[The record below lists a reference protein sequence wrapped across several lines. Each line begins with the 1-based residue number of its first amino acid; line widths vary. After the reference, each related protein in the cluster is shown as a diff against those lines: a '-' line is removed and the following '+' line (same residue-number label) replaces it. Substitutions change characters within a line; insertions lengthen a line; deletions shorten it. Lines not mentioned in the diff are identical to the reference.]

1 MVFAR
6 ISAALGITLLSATLH
21 NAPACSIIPGPPEE
35 LVESRFNYPPSTAAA
50 PIHLP
55 ANALGVVYLTRK
67 TMRKADFSITD
78 AGAGHRLPVKLTV
91 LQALK
96 PEIRT
101 LPQPPDRNA
110 GVTGLRVGPAEGF
123 KPGTA
128 YKIEAEGEW
137 VLHIVIDHGKVDLRS
152 QKVQL
157 SKVGAPNR
165 EYFFDE
171 GWCAISRNSGIVV
184 YQASTP
190 LMPPGLMRYRERMYA
205 FDHSPIPAG
214 NPIFEQRPFI
224 RHYLSA
230 IQMGPPGP
238 MLVDRRHSVHS
249 GEDVASPRKTRVMA
263 HYAFFEVDDAWH
275 ETNVLDLTPVRGT
288 IGRKDSLDF
297 LRDALR
303 GKDTQKLRA
312 QLDETPV
319 RGTSFAPAFQRR
331 MSTAA
336 PSETGLDA
344 PWGKVT
350 ETLADWR
357 YQRRHRTLTEAL
369 IKLARHP
376 DAAIRSSALG
386 AIGRVMKIAEPD
398 PLANRNV
405 VKALR
410 RTLADPA
417 PAVRKAA
424 SETLAS
430 VTAPATPI

>member
-1 MVFAR
+1 MAFAR
-6 ISAALGITLLSATLH
+6 ISAALGITLLCVTLH
-21 NAPACSIIPGPPEE
+21 NALACSIIPGPPEQ
-35 LVESRFNYPPSTAAA
+35 LVDGRFNYPPSTGAA

-67 TMRKADFSITD
+67 RMRTADFSITD
-78 AGAGHRLPVKLTV
+78 AGTGQRLPVKLTV

-123 KPGTA
+123 KAGTA
-128 YKIEAEGEW
+128 YTIEAEGEW
-137 VLHIVIDHGKVDLRS
+137 VLHIVVDHGKVDLRS

-165 EYFFDE
+165 EYYFDQ
-171 GWCAISRNSGIVV
+171 GWCAMARASRIVV

-224 RHYLSA
+224 RHYLGA
-230 IQMGPPGP
+230 IQVGPPGP
-238 MLVDRRHSVHS
+238 MLVDRQHSVHADKDEEAP
-249 GEDVASPRKTRVMA
+249 GKTLVMA
-263 HYAFFEVDDAWH
+263 HYAFFEVDDAWY
-275 ETNVLDLTPVRGT
+275 ETNVLDLTPVRGR

-297 LRDALR
+297 LRDVLR
-303 GKDTQKLRA
+303 AKDTQKLRA

-331 MSTAA
+331 MSTVT
-336 PSETGLDA
+336 PSETA
-344 PWGKVT
+344 PWSKVSA
-350 ETLADWR
+350 TLADWR
-357 YQRRHRTLTEAL
+357 YQRRHRALTEAL

-376 DAAIRSSALG
+376 DADIRTSALG
-386 AIGRVMKIAEPD
+386 AIARVMKIAEPD
-398 PLANRNV
+398 PAISRNV
-405 VKALR
+405 VHALH
-410 RTLADPA
+410 RTSSDPS

-430 VTAPATPI
+430 VTAPATPM